1 MLRTGSSLSV
11 AAALI
16 CLLAFSVPPALAGDI
31 REIGVFHVIHRS
43 ADGTILHEEDAPNNL
58 ADEGEQTFLDC
69 VLRATSCP
77 TTFFLRLYNDT
88 PVETDTLSTL
98 TGEPT
103 TNSYAAQELTRDSTG
118 WPTLALDSGDYQ
130 ATAAAKTFQA
140 TGGSWGPVTYLVL
153 ATTSNSTGKLISYAA
168 LSTSRTLAAGESLQV
183 TYKLKL
189 Q

>member
-1 MLRTGSSLSV
+1 V
-11 AAALI
+11 IAILI
-16 CLLAFSVPPALAGDI
+16 ACLLSLATLPALAGDI
-31 REIGVFHVIHRS
+31 REIGVFHVIHRAS
-43 ADGTILHEEDAPNNL
+43 DGAILHEEDAPNNL
-58 ADEGEQTFLDC
+58 ADEGEQAFLDC

-98 TGEPT
+98 TGEPS
-103 TNSYAAQELTRDSTG
+103 TNGYAAQELTRNSTG

-130 ATAAAKTFQA
+130 ATAATKTFTA
-140 TGGSWGPVTYLVL
+140 TGGSWGPVTYLAL
-153 ATTSNSTGKLISYAA
+153 ATSSNNSGKLISYAA
-168 LSTSRTLAAGESLQV
+168 LSTSRTLANGESLQV